1 MKYPLAERFKAPQGE
16 GDYAGTPMAFM
27 RFVGCSVGQGVCT
40 HCDTEFDRVRP
51 DLGGGVYELAE
62 LLEWVGDY
70 RHVCLTGGEPL
81 DRDLQEII
89 AACGEKDIVVHVE
102 TSGTKIPKW
111 LLEWHTADTMPWNL
125 WICVSPKPG
134 YVSEMIIIASEL
146 KVIIGG
152 LGDGPGWPTVE
163 EAVTWERLCDVSVY
177 IQPRNFTKTV
187 DLQALDAA
195 LKLLD
200 ANPTLKLSVQLHKFI
215 GTR

>member
-1 MKYPLAERFKAPQGE
+1 
-16 GDYAGTPMAFM
+16 
-27 RFVGCSVGQGVCT
+27 
-40 HCDTEFDRVRP
+40 
-51 DLGGGVYELAE
+51 
-62 LLEWVGDY
+62 
-70 RHVCLTGGEPL
+70 
-81 DRDLQEII
+81 
-89 AACGEKDIVVHVE
+89 
-102 TSGTKIPKW
+102 
-111 LLEWHTADTMPWNL
+111 
-125 WICVSPKPG
+125 
-134 YVSEMIIIASEL
+134 MIIIASEL